1 MVKTLLSESVLGFCR
16 IFYHKKEF
24 LRLNKEKCTDTMCPC
39 VEDTLFCYFRSV
51 MTQNKRVR
59 TRTASRLCLSV
70 VTVFTGCLDASV
82 LLENKSG
89 NVRARV
95 AHRRCRLSL
104 IDFLPP
110 TRGSHLTVKEK
121 FVRELLTAGAED
133 KET

>member
-104 IDFLPP
+104 IDFFTLN
-110 TRGSHLTVKEK
+110 
-121 FVRELLTAGAED
+121 AGISFNCKRKIRARVAHRRC
-133 KET
+133 